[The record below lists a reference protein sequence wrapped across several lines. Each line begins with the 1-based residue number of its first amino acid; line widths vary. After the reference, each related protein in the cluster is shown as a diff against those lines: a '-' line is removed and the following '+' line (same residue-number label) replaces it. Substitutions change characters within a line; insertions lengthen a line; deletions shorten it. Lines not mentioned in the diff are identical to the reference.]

1 MNHTL
6 FLRHAC
12 APGGAAM
19 QITGYYAGKQ
29 QRMPYL
35 HDGKEQAEA
44 RSRGGGRCESL
55 HWSHFEDCS
64 MNRRRDEEPRP

>member
-1 MNHTL
+1 
-6 FLRHAC
+6 
-12 APGGAAM
+12 M